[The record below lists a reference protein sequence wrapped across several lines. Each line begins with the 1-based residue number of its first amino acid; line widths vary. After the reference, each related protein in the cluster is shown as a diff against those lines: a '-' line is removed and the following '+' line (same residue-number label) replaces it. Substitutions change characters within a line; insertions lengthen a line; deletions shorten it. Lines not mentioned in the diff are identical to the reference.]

1 MRAIARRSLGASPH
15 LRAYLE
21 RIGGR
26 PAYQVAMKKAD
37 PEMKLA
43 LDPRS

>member
-1 MRAIARRSLGASPH
+1 

-21 RIGGR
+21 RIGAR
-26 PAYQVAMKKAD
+26 PAYQSAMKKAD

-43 LDPRS
+43 LE